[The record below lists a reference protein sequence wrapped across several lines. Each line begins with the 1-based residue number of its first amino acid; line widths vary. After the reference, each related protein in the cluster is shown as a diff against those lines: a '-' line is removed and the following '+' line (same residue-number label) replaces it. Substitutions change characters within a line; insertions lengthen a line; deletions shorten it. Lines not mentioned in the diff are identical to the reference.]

1 MHNNVE
7 TTLIDGR
14 SVVNGRTYE
23 ISFKAKWVQGSNQLN
38 TRLYFNRL
46 PRTTLIERPIS
57 FGTPGATNS
66 QASENIGPNYSGLI
80 HNPPVPAAGSP
91 TTISVKAHDPDG
103 LESLTLFYSVESQPF
118 AQISMTESSRET
130 GLYNGTIPGQSAG
143 SVVQFYVSAKDK
155 LGAESYFPAGE
166 PILMHCIKFRTGD
179 HLGPSYIIC
188 ASS

>member
-1 MHNNVE
+1 MALPRQPPNGVTKDPDNPSNHILKVVATGYTEHMHNNVE

-80 HNPPVPAAGSP
+80 HNPPVPP
-91 TTISVKAHDPDG
+91 LVHRPRCLLKP
-103 LESLTLFYSVESQPF
+103 
-118 AQISMTESSRET
+118 MT
-130 GLYNGTIPGQSAG
+130 
-143 SVVQFYVSAKDK
+143 
-155 LGAESYFPAGE
+155 
-166 PILMHCIKFRTGD
+166 
-179 HLGPSYIIC
+179 
-188 ASS
+188 